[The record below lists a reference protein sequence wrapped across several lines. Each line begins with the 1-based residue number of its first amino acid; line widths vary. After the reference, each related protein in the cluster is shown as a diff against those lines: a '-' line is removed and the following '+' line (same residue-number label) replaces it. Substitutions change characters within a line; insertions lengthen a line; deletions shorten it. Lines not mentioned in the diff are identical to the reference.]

1 MKRKG
6 RSADMFGEI
15 IPDGPKNVVAVDCMR
30 VHCVRIVGML

>member
-15 IPDGPKNVVAVDCMR
+15 IPDDPNVVAVNCMLID
-30 VHCVRIVGML
+30 CVRIISML